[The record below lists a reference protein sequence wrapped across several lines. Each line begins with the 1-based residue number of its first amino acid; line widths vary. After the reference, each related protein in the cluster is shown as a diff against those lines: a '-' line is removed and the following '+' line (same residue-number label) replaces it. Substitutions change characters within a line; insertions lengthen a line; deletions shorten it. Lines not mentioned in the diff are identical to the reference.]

1 MLKRVFFDEGTDNK
15 MTRRKCVSCHTCPVP
30 LLLLLERSHTVSG
43 DEASVELMRPK
54 TNGSHFEGFHAF
66 ISYNFDIIKSQDSH
80 NIATQ
85 GRLALSIITNMV
97 ELAQVFDPETDCL
110 VSSSKLLRFR

>member
-1 MLKRVFFDEGTDNK
+1 
-15 MTRRKCVSCHTCPVP
+15 MTGRKCVIGHTCPVP

-85 GRLALSIITNMV
+85 GRLALSIITHMA
-97 ELAQVFDPETDCL
+97 ELVQGFDPAHNFIRITQNILGGLICIE
-110 VSSSKLLRFR
+110 

>member
-1 MLKRVFFDEGTDNK
+1 
-15 MTRRKCVSCHTCPVP
+15 MTGRKCVFGHTCPVP

-80 NIATQ
+80 NIAIGDSNKCFSNNPFYQ
-85 GRLALSIITNMV
+85 LYIV
-97 ELAQVFDPETDCL
+97 VFFKELQINQTPVVA
-110 VSSSKLLRFR
+110 KAR

>member
-1 MLKRVFFDEGTDNK
+1 
-15 MTRRKCVSCHTCPVP
+15 MTGRKCVIGHTCPVP

-85 GRLALSIITNMV
+85 GRLAL
-97 ELAQVFDPETDCL
+97 CL
-110 VSSSKLLRFR
+110 QSFLPTLHSCLYLGSFR

>member
-1 MLKRVFFDEGTDNK
+1 
-15 MTRRKCVSCHTCPVP
+15 MTGRKCVIGHTCPVP

-80 NIATQ
+80 NIAPQ
-85 GRLALSIITNMV
+85 GRHALSIITHMA
-97 ELAQVFDPETDCL
+97 ELVQGFDPAHNFIRITQNILGGLICIE
-110 VSSSKLLRFR
+110 